1 MMRKLIATSPKR
13 TLSSCQLQI
22 VESLMPKCKLLDNS
36 CKRLIFSASKPRLAG
51 ESVAHM
57 SPNKIKQKIQWRA
70 EMSFSIEEAFMR
82 ICGDR
87 LLRVRLVLR
96 LRLLRRLRR
105 LRRPLEPA
113 TSGASSPSQSAKLK
127 AALHAR
133 KTEAMPCNNDP
144 MQWYVTLKIERDTS
158 HIMFDPKSMRKL
170 NRFKS

>member
-1 MMRKLIATSPKR
+1 
-13 TLSSCQLQI
+13 
-22 VESLMPKCKLLDNS
+22 
-36 CKRLIFSASKPRLAG
+36 
-51 ESVAHM
+51 
-57 SPNKIKQKIQWRA
+57 
-70 EMSFSIEEAFMR
+70 MR

-144 MQWYVTLKIERDTS
+144 MPWYVTHANNILPVRRRNTRDKLQMMNVTQKFIRLLRKKLSSISRIHSTSSEREDCTVQEINMHAKNTINSTNVDIDTLA
-158 HIMFDPKSMRKL
+158 FR
-170 NRFKS
+170 RG